1 MEPDDRPASFH
12 DMSGP
17 STSADFAAAQASGSA
32 TGKSAPSPQLSWDAP
47 FSWEMIFLVAAVS
60 IEQRMRCAEALKTFG
75 LTPPQFGALV
85 VIGRN
90 EGTTAAKLAR
100 LFRVRRQTI
109 AEVVAHLTGVGLIRV
124 QASEGRRDRL
134 LELTPEGRDR
144 WNQADAAI
152 LAVEHGMFAQL
163 SPARLEQLR
172 EILSELHGHLGIG
185 GAG

>member
-1 MEPDDRPASFH
+1 MEPDDRPPSFN

-17 STSADFAAAQASGSA
+17 STSPDFAATPAPGSA
-32 TGKSAPSPQLSWDAP
+32 TRRPAPSQQLSWDAP

-60 IEQRMRCAEALKTFG
+60 IEQRTRCADALKTFG
-75 LTPPQFGALV
+75 LTPPQFAALV

-124 QASEGRRDRL
+124 QESPGRRDRL
-134 LELTPEGRDR
+134 LELTPEGLDC
-144 WNQADAAI
+144 WNKAGAAI

-163 SPARLEQLR
+163 SPAKLEQLR

-185 GAG
+185 G